1 MEICEKI
8 KKIDNGYYWAYFY
21 AQEAYEKMGKAQE
34 VVDTYY
40 EAKKIYAGM
49 PEIYERAARAFWAYS
64 QFRETKNIIAQAEE
78 AGINSYYLRLRKLEM
93 MRREA
98 EDEDA
103 MKAVDEYVGKLI
115 EEMEE
120 KGDAQEDLLSDAY
133 LQRAFTHD
141 NGYARAFRQVDEMER
156 WAKRSVELADNNRNR
171 YFLGRFYEEYKGES
185 RTAYE
190 HLKKCEERGLDFEW
204 LYFYIAQCHEDFEG

>member
-1 MEICEKI
+1 MSIGEAVEHLPEEIDFLMAKLNFLRSPFFGEKRDNEQIVEICEKI

-103 MKAVDEYVGKLI
+103 MKAVDEYVGDRKSTRLN
-115 EEMEE
+115 
-120 KGDAQEDLLSDAY
+120 SS
-133 LQRAFTHD
+133 H
-141 NGYARAFRQVDEMER
+141 
-156 WAKRSVELADNNRNR
+156 
-171 YFLGRFYEEYKGES
+171 
-185 RTAYE
+185 
-190 HLKKCEERGLDFEW
+190 
-204 LYFYIAQCHEDFEG
+204 